1 MLSLGPKPL
10 ALSPGAEAI
19 CQGLWDHGYQAYIVG
34 GAVRDGLRGLI
45 PEDWDITT
53 DATPEQVE
61 TVFPRTYPTGKE
73 FGTISV
79 GIGDELLEV
88 TTMRQDG
95 AYSDQRRPDLVIYTK
110 DIKEDLRRRDFT
122 INAIAFEP
130 KTGQYLDPFGGLK
143 DVRRK
148 RLRTVGPAVHR
159 FYEDP
164 LRMLRL
170 LRFMAVLEFKPVKEA
185 LDAVKP
191 EEIRTVSR
199 ERIRDELTKLL
210 LAPKPTVA
218 LETMYQLGV
227 MAEILPEVA
236 VCAGVRQGSLHH
248 WDVLGHSIRTA
259 EAIKPELHLR
269 LAALF
274 HDVGKPLTFAE
285 GSDHPHF
292 YEHDAIGA
300 DLTRSRLLELRFSRR
315 IADRVA
321 HLVRWHM
328 FPVHPQSTD
337 RALRRF
343 ASKVGRKAVFE
354 LLELRRADI
363 MASRF
368 QPRQALDYGQRLGR
382 RLDEVLA
389 PDTALTAEHLAVNGD
404 DIIEKLQIQPGPIVG
419 EILDYLLQQVLEDPQ
434 KNIRSTLLDLAHHY
448 FVKHYADNED
458 KA

>member
-10 ALSPGAEAI
+10 VLSTGAETI
-19 CQGLWDHGYQAYIVG
+19 CQGLQEHGYQAYIVG

-53 DATPEQVE
+53 DATPDEVE
-61 TVFPRTYPTGKE
+61 AVFPRTYPTGKE

-110 DIKEDLRRRDFT
+110 DIREDLQRRDFT

-130 KTGQYLDPFGGLK
+130 KSGQYLDPFGGLK

-185 LDAVKP
+185 LDAVNP
-191 EEIRTVSR
+191 DQIRTVSR

-210 LAPKPTVA
+210 LAPRPTVA

-227 MAEILPEVA
+227 MAELLPELA
-236 VCAGVRQGSLHH
+236 ACAGVRQGSMHH

-274 HDVGKPLTFAE
+274 HDVAKPLTFTE
-285 GSDHPHF
+285 GADHPHF
-292 YEHDAIGA
+292 YEHDVQGA
-300 DLTRSRLLELRFSRR
+300 EIVRQRLLELRFSRR
-315 IADRVA
+315 MTERVA

-343 ASKVGRKAVFE
+343 AAKVGRKSVFE

-368 QPRQALDYGQRLGR
+368 QPRQALEYGKRLAS

-389 PDTALTAEHLAVNGD
+389 PDTALTTEHLAINGD
-404 DIIEKLQIQPGPIVG
+404 DILQALDIKPGPLVG
-419 EILDYLLQQVLEDPQ
+419 DILTYLLQQVLEDPQ
-434 KNIRSTLLDLAHHY
+434 KNTRAALLDLAHHY
-448 FVKHYADNED
+448 YAKQSPNNED